1 MGVTPAS
8 RSRVQVPQDS
18 VDKNDPWAE
27 IAG

>member
-1 MGVTPAS
+1 MGFTPAS
-8 RSRVQVPQDS
+8 HSRVQGQQDS